1 MSRIPLVV
9 IAMVLAIGC
18 QRGASPPAPARDAQ
32 AALSPDAARADAAVD
47 ASPSLG
53 ARSAVTGSESGRWLT
68 GGPDVVF
75 PLDHSSTKI
84 AVWSKA
90 SGSWSYFPGKGGADG
105 SLNVPDVPPGPF
117 VLTFS
122 GNFFAS
128 SAKRSFQLDYFRLG
142 RPDHPAPRLKP
153 TTLTLEVAGLLAWQ
167 ATDRIDYFAPNA
179 PSAEW
184 AIQTKL
190 APAIAPGATTVRSSG
205 DWGNFRWNALIDGPG
220 KGDVAWFV
228 QLTSSP
234 GDQGVTF
241 RTATKAFMS
250 STVKVVDGQPVLVSG
265 NMLDV
270 PQTEPIDV
278 ELPLPEYA
286 ALGPAIS
293 PVAGGM
299 SGYYEVLTFP
309 GAGRVGYDTGAA
321 VLFNIDVRAQT
332 PALKVVG
339 RYGNPYPASWGRV
352 ANMRLYFDVP
362 VLIPGAASPA
372 QVTAVVHASDDVTRL
387 AAGKA
392 STFVTPVREPKLN
405 DLPAFVEQPHVT
417 ATPTISWE
425 PPAMGKPDLYVVR
438 ILRARVAGGTA
449 VMESVAAL
457 YTEETHFDV
466 PPDVLQFG
474 ESYVLRITTLVGEGL
489 AVTNPWKWPVRIG
502 WADCVTAR
510 FSP

>member
-1 MSRIPLVV
+1 MSRIPLAV
-9 IAMVLAIGC
+9 IAVLALAC
-18 QRGASPPAPARDAQ
+18 ERGATPSSPPPDAQ
-32 AALSPDAARADAAVD
+32 PSPDAARADSAAD
-47 ASPSLG
+47 APPMLG
-53 ARSAVTGSESGRWLT
+53 PPSAVTGSESGRRLT
-68 GGPDVVF
+68 EGPDTVV
-75 PLDHSSTKI
+75 PLDHSSNKI

-128 SAKRSFQLDYFRLG
+128 SSMRSFQLDYFRLG

-153 TTLTLEVAGLLAWQ
+153 TTLTLELDGLRAWQ
-167 ATDRIDYFAPNA
+167 ATDRLEYFAPNA

-184 AIQTKL
+184 AIQTRL
-190 APAIAPGATTVRSSG
+190 APALAPGATAIRASG
-205 DWGNFRWNALIDGPG
+205 DWGTLRWNALIDGPG

-234 GDQGVTF
+234 GDQGVTY
-241 RTATKAFMS
+241 RTATKAFIS

-265 NMLDV
+265 ALLDV

-286 ALGPAIS
+286 ALARAIS
-293 PVAGGM
+293 PVAGAM
-299 SGYYEVLTFP
+299 NGYYEVLTFP
-309 GAGRVGYDTGAA
+309 GAARVGYDTGAA
-321 VLFNIDVRAQT
+321 VLFNLEITPQT
-332 PALKVVG
+332 PALKVTG

-352 ANMRLYFDVP
+352 ANMRLYFNVP
-362 VLIPGAASPA
+362 VLIPGASMPA

-392 STFVTPVREPKLN
+392 GTFVTPVREPMLN
-405 DLPAFVEQPHVT
+405 GQPAFVEQPHVT

-425 PPAMGKPDLYVVR
+425 APAMGQPDLYVVR
-438 ILRARVAGGTA
+438 ILRARLAGGTA

-466 PPDVLQFG
+466 PRTSFSS
-474 ESYVLRITTLVGEGL
+474 ESPTSC
-489 AVTNPWKWPVRIG
+489 ASPPWSARG
-502 WADCVTAR
+502 WR
-510 FSP
+510 